1 MEYLDTTD
9 SEKRSLMAGIA
20 NEYQK
25 ILLQLNED
33 LAIKVINKLAE
44 ATK

>member
-1 MEYLDTTD
+1 MEYLTTRD
-9 SEKRSLMAGIA
+9 SDKRAIMASIA

-44 ATK
+44 AMK

>member
-1 MEYLDTTD
+1 
-9 SEKRSLMAGIA
+9 MASIA

-25 ILLQLNED
+25 ILLLLNED
-33 LAIKVINKLAE
+33 LAIKVINRLAE